1 MEEFAA
7 FFIFMMFFWVILFA
21 IVVLGFIFWIMM
33 LIDAAQRDFKKS
45 EDKIVW
51 ILVIA
56 LAQLIGA
63 IIYYFVIKRKNK
75 H

>member
-45 EDKIVW
+45 
-51 ILVIA
+51 
-56 LAQLIGA
+56 
-63 IIYYFVIKRKNK
+63 
-75 H
+75 